1 VGCLV
6 SFQSFFLFFY
16 FVFISILYP
25 TCFGMIFL
33 GDLTVF
39 SAGVE
44 AISPSPEG
52 EMNFQAHNICG
63 ERKMTH
69 MEGLDNLDKVVGK
82 GRFTFVGFPLKLRG
96 GSGSPIRAVAL
107 LDR

>member
-1 VGCLV
+1 MLE
-6 SFQSFFLFFY
+6 FFW
-16 FVFISILYP
+16 
-25 TCFGMIFL
+25 
-33 GDLTVF
+33 LTDVMLT
-39 SAGVE
+39 SWLICAYAGVE

-52 EMNFQAHNICG
+52 EMNFHAHNICG

-69 MEGLDNLDKVVGK
+69 MEGLDNLDRVVGK

-107 LDR
+107 FDQ